1 MELYHWEPNGA
12 SGRVMICLKEKGLE
26 FTSRY
31 VDILKFEQHRPD
43 FLKLHA
49 SGEVPVL
56 VRDGEAYF
64 ESSYVCEYLDEAF
77 PDNPLMPKEPLA
89 RWEVRAWQ
97 KYVDD
102 FIAASVS
109 DLAWAT
115 YGDVALKDRDKA
127 SIATVIAA
135 VPTRERRDIWQ
146 GAIEGLP
153 KEKLAASWDRVKK
166 AIDKMEQDLTPTGW
180 LAGGAFSLADIA
192 AFPYINYL
200 PRLAAELVSETAAPR
215 TNAWLKSVA
224 GRPGVKAA
232 FAMARTED
240 PYAIT
245 APGPEHVRWG

>member
-26 FTSRY
+26 FTSHY
-31 VDILKFEQHRPD
+31 IDILKFEQHSPD

-102 FIAASVS
+102 FVAASVS

-115 YGDVALKDRDKA
+115 YGDVALKDRDKTSLA
-127 SIATVIAA
+127 AAIAA
-135 VPTRERRDIWQ
+135 VPMKERRDVWQ
-146 GAIEGLP
+146 GAVEGLP
-153 KEKLAASWDRVKK
+153 EEKLSSSWDRVKK
-166 AIDKMEQDLTPTGW
+166 AIAKMEADLTASGW

-215 TNAWLKSVA
+215 TNAWLNTMA
-224 GRPGVKAA
+224 DRPGVQAA
-232 FAMARTED
+232 LAMARTED
-240 PYAIT
+240 PYAVA